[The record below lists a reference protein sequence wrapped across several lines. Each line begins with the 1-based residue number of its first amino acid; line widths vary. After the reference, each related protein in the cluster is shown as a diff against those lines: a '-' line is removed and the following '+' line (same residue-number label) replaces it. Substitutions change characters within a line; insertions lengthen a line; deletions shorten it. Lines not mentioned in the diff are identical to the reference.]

1 MAPLVLAGLAA
12 GTQALIGG
20 AQALTSGA
28 SKREKELDE
37 YAKKSPLYQ
46 GGKGIEA
53 YYKEALNRY
62 QESPYQSAAF
72 QQATKAAQRA
82 SAGGLRAFQERNA
95 ALGAA
100 GRLAAIEGDTIGRAI
115 GAAEANKNQ
124 RFGQLGQAAQM
135 QSGEERFK
143 FDVNQMTP
151 YNRNLQLRQFK
162 AQAANDRRNAGLQMI
177 GSALG
182 NFATGAM
189 YSDGIGNNGV
199 PKISNTAKPVTVN
212 PSGTSNLLGMP
223 GYKAQLPSSFNRYY
237 QNQTSKT
244 KPIF

>member
-1 MAPLVLAGLAA
+1 MAPLVLAGIAA

-28 SKREKELDE
+28 KDREKELDQ

-46 GGKGIEA
+46 GSKGIES

-82 SAGGLRAFQERNA
+82 SAGGLRSLQDRRG
-95 ALGAA
+95 ALGGV
-100 GRLAAIEGDTIGRAI
+100 GRLAGIEGDVMGRAI
-115 GAAEANKNQ
+115 GAAEANRNQ

-135 QSGEERFK
+135 QQGEERFK

-162 AQAANDRRNAGLQMI
+162 AQAANDRRNAGLQML

-182 NFATGAM
+182 NFATSAM
-189 YSDGIGNNGV
+189 YSDGIGRN
-199 PKISNTAKPVTVN
+199 KPVTAPTLSSEESFNEFLRNRPKVN
-212 PSGTSNLLGMP
+212 PSLIP
-223 GYKAQLPSSFNRYY
+223 KGYKSNP
-237 QNQTSKT
+237 
-244 KPIF
+244 

>member
-1 MAPLVLAGLAA
+1 MAPLVLAGIAA

-20 AQALTSGA
+20 AQALSSGA
-28 SKREKELDE
+28 KDREKELDQ

-46 GGKGIEA
+46 GSKGIES

-82 SAGGLRAFQERNA
+82 SASGLRAYQDRKG
-95 ALGAA
+95 ALGVA
-100 GRLAAIEGDTIGRAI
+100 GRLAGIEGDVMGRAI

-135 QSGEERFK
+135 QQGEERFK

-162 AQAANDRRNAGLQMI
+162 AQAANDRRNAGLQMV
-177 GSALG
+177 GNALG
-182 NFATGAM
+182 NFATSAM
-189 YSDGIGNNGV
+189 YSDGIGRNRMLNV
-199 PKISNTAKPVTVN
+199 PESADLGLTNASLT
-212 PSGTSNLLGMP
+212 PSVLGMP
-223 GYKAQLPSSFNRYY
+223 GYKANTPNSINRYFK
-237 QNQTSKT
+237 TSQPKSR
-244 KPIF
+244 F

>member
-1 MAPLVLAGLAA
+1 MAPLVLAGIAA
-12 GTQALIGG
+12 GTQALLGG

-37 YAKKSPLYQ
+37 YAKKSPFYQ
-46 GGKGIEA
+46 GGKGIES

-82 SAGGLRAFQERNA
+82 SAGGLRALQERR
-95 ALGAA
+95 GAIGGV
-100 GRLAAIEGDTIGRAI
+100 GRLAGIEGDTMGRAI

-162 AQAANDRRNAGLQMI
+162 AQAANDRRNAGLQMV

-199 PKISNTAKPVTVN
+199 PKISNTANPVTVN

-223 GYKAQLPSSFNRYY
+223 GYKAQLPSSFNKYF
-237 QNQTSKT
+237 QTSTPK
-244 KPIF
+244 KIF

>member
-1 MAPLVLAGLAA
+1 MGPLLLAGIASGA
-12 GTQALIGG
+12 QALLGG
-20 AQALTSGA
+20 AQALSSGA
-28 SKREKELDE
+28 KQREKELDQ

-46 GGKGIEA
+46 GSKGIES

-82 SAGGLRAFQERNA
+82 SAGGLRSLQDRR
-95 ALGAA
+95 GAIGGV
-100 GRLAAIEGDTIGRAI
+100 GRLAGIEGDTMGRAI
-115 GAAEANKNQ
+115 GAAEANRNQ

-135 QSGEERFK
+135 QQGEERFK

-162 AQAANDRRNAGLQMI
+162 AQAANDRRAAGLQMV
-177 GSALG
+177 GGALS
-182 NFATGAM
+182 NFATNAM
-189 YSDGIGNNGV
+189 DSDGIGNNGL
-199 PKISNTAKPVTVN
+199 PKISNTANPVTVN

-223 GYKAQLPSSFNRYY
+223 GYKAQLPSSFNKFF
-237 QNQTSKT
+237 QTSTPK
-244 KPIF
+244 KIF

>member
-162 AQAANDRRNAGLQMI
+162 AQAANDRRNAGLQMV

-199 PKISNTAKPVTVN
+199 PKISNIANPVTVN

-223 GYKAQLPSSFNRYY
+223 GYKAQLPSSFNKFF
-237 QNQTSKT
+237 QTSTPK
-244 KPIF
+244 KIF

>member
-199 PKISNTAKPVTVN
+199 PKISNTANPVTVN

-223 GYKAQLPSSFNRYY
+223 GYKAQLPSSFNKFF
-237 QNQTSKT
+237 QTSTPK
-244 KPIF
+244 KIF

>member
-1 MAPLVLAGLAA
+1 MGPLLLAGLASGA
-12 GTQALIGG
+12 QALLGG
-20 AQALTSGA
+20 AQALSSGA
-28 SKREKELDE
+28 KQREKELDQ

-46 GGKGIEA
+46 GGKGIES

-82 SAGGLRAFQERNA
+82 SAGGLRSLQDRR
-95 ALGAA
+95 GAIGGV
-100 GRLAAIEGDTIGRAI
+100 GRLAGIEGDTMGRAI
-115 GAAEANKNQ
+115 GAAEANRNQ

-162 AQAANDRRNAGLQMI
+162 AQAANDRRAAGLQMV
-177 GSALG
+177 GGALS
-182 NFATGAM
+182 NFATNAM
-189 YSDGIGNNGV
+189 YSDGTRSNNSKSAPVV
-199 PKISNTAKPVTVN
+199 PPMTSTQSFNNFMQNRPKVN
-212 PSGTSNLLGMP
+212 PSLIPKGYTSNP
-223 GYKAQLPSSFNRYY
+223 
-237 QNQTSKT
+237 
-244 KPIF
+244 

>member
-1 MAPLVLAGLAA
+1 MAPLVLAGIAA

-20 AQALTSGA
+20 AQALSSGA
-28 SKREKELDE
+28 KDREKELDQ

-46 GGKGIEA
+46 GSKGIES

-82 SAGGLRAFQERNA
+82 SASGLRAYQDRKG
-95 ALGAA
+95 ALGVA
-100 GRLAAIEGDTIGRAI
+100 GRLAGIEGDLIGRAI
-115 GAAEANKNQ
+115 GAAETNKNQ

-135 QSGEERFK
+135 QQGEERFK

-162 AQAANDRRNAGLQMI
+162 AQAANDRRNAGLQMV
-177 GSALG
+177 GNALG
-182 NFATGAM
+182 NFATSAM
-189 YSDGIGNNGV
+189 YSDGIGNSGT
-199 PKISNTAKPVTVN
+199 PKIPSSANQVTVN
-212 PSGTSNLLGMP
+212 PSGASNLLGMP
-223 GYKAQLPSSFNRYY
+223 GYKAQLPSSFNKFF
-237 QNQTSKT
+237 QTSTPK
-244 KPIF
+244 KIF

>member
-12 GTQALIGG
+12 GTQALLGG
-20 AQALTSGA
+20 AQALTSGV

-82 SAGGLRAFQERNA
+82 SAGGLRALQERR
-95 ALGAA
+95 GAIGGV
-100 GRLAAIEGDTIGRAI
+100 GRLAGIEGDTMGRAI
-115 GAAEANKNQ
+115 GAAEANRNQ

-189 YSDGIGNNGV
+189 YSDGIGNSGTPKV
-199 PKISNTAKPVTVN
+199 PNSAKPVTVN

>member
-82 SAGGLRAFQERNA
+82 SAGGLRALQERR
-95 ALGAA
+95 GAIGGV
-100 GRLAAIEGDTIGRAI
+100 GRLAGIEGDTMGRAI
-115 GAAEANKNQ
+115 GAAEANRNQ

-162 AQAANDRRNAGLQMI
+162 AQAANDRRNAGLQMV

-189 YSDGIGNNGV
+189 YSDGIGNNGL
-199 PKISNTAKPVTVN
+199 PKISNTANPVTVN

-223 GYKAQLPSSFNRYY
+223 GYKAQLPSSFNKYF
-237 QNQTSKT
+237 QTSTPK
-244 KPIF
+244 KIF

>member
-12 GTQALIGG
+12 GTQALLGG
-20 AQALTSGA
+20 AQALTSGV

-189 YSDGIGNNGV
+189 YSDGIGNNAV

-244 KPIF
+244 KPTF

>member
-162 AQAANDRRNAGLQMI
+162 AQAANDRRNAGLQMV

-189 YSDGIGNNGV
+189 YSDGIGNNGL
-199 PKISNTAKPVTVN
+199 PKISNTANPVTVN

-223 GYKAQLPSSFNRYY
+223 GYKAQLPSSLNKFF
-237 QNQTSKT
+237 QTSTPK
-244 KPIF
+244 KIF

>member
-162 AQAANDRRNAGLQMI
+162 AQAANDRRNAGLQMV

-199 PKISNTAKPVTVN
+199 PKISNTANPVTVN

-223 GYKAQLPSSFNRYY
+223 GYKAQLPSSFNKYF
-237 QNQTSKT
+237 QTSTPK
-244 KPIF
+244 KIF

>member
-162 AQAANDRRNAGLQMI
+162 AQAANDRRNAGLQMV

-199 PKISNTAKPVTVN
+199 PKISNTANPVTVN

-223 GYKAQLPSSFNRYY
+223 GYKAQLPSSFNKFF
-237 QNQTSKT
+237 QTSTPK
-244 KPIF
+244 KIF